1 MLLPRCSRR
10 RASLAACLAATVALA
25 VLAAR
30 SRTAVGSEGG
40 ERLAASPHAT
50 VEALAPKERGD
61 GVAPTE
67 RESFAAGAPAPRA
80 DEDVRHDCPFLPDE
94 PSDVSVSVGDT
105 SNGYLVQGARID
117 ESEALGILPKQRE
130 RELRYG
136 TSELVE
142 LLGEAAHALHGATKT
157 KLWLG
162 NVARPGGGDISYS
175 ISHNSGRDADVAF
188 AYLDAKGRPVDPP
201 ELVRLGPSGLSS
213 GGGFRIDVARTWR
226 IVKSLVTSKRA
237 SVQWLFISAP
247 LERQLLA
254 HARRQREPG
263 SLIKKASDAML
274 QPGGSGAHD
283 DHLHVRVFCSERD
296 VLGGCEDAGTEQP
309 WHRGFDGK
317 KRQRIASVAAFLGS
331 EVADVRK
338 SAVDRLVLLDARE
351 ELERLVAA
359 LDDREAIVRR
369 AAVRAIAALGGE
381 GHVERLARLFET
393 DPDALVRIAVIQ
405 AAGKLGGRAAG
416 ELLRSAVGAP
426 ESDTPIL
433 AGLGIALGK
442 PVGGALAL
450 DGLSF
455 VASWRAARAAA
466 SPSLGEPPEPDAS
479 WGFAADLAAQLAAPL
494 FAEARMHEAMQLAAI
509 DAAGLSER
517 FEPVEPLLS
526 LLEDRRVDV
535 RSAAE
540 RALGMLTNASLPTN
554 LEGDA
559 AARGRSLA
567 TWNAAWSRSKRAPRD
582 AWLVSG
588 FRAAGYDVRELST
601 RRAWDLVRATAAAP
615 HVSFNAQRTLM
626 RLFHH
631 RPASLAWSAADAC
644 RHWLR
649 FVATNRQRHRLAPP
663 PATVWKACA
672 ASRDAHD

>member
-1 MLLPRCSRR
+1 MF
-10 RASLAACLAATVALA
+10 
-25 VLAAR
+25 AAR

-40 ERLAASPHAT
+40 ERLGAPLDAT
-50 VEALAPKERGD
+50 VAALAPNDRGD
-61 GVAPTE
+61 GVASAQ
-67 RESFAAGAPAPRA
+67 RENAAAGANASRA
-80 DEDVRHDCPFLPDE
+80 EEDVRHDFPFLPDE
-94 PSDVSVSVGDT
+94 PSEVSVSVGDT

-117 ESEALGILPKQRE
+117 ESDALGILPKQRE
-130 RELRYG
+130 RGLRYG
-136 TSELVE
+136 TSELV
-142 LLGEAAHALHGATKT
+142 LLLDEAARALHGATKT

-162 NVARPGGGDISYS
+162 NVGRRGGGDISYS

-201 ELVRLGPSGLSS
+201 DLVRLGPGGLSS

-226 IVKSLVTSKRA
+226 IVKSLVTSKHA
-237 SVQWLFISAP
+237 TVQWLFISAP
-247 LERQLLA
+247 LERQLIA

-296 VLGGCEDAGTEQP
+296 VLGGCEDAGTEQT
-309 WHRGFDGK
+309 WHRGFDAK
-317 KRQRIASVAAFLGS
+317 KRARIATVAAFLGS
-331 EVADVRK
+331 DVADVRK
-338 SAVDRLVLLDARE
+338 AAVDRLVLLDAKDQ
-351 ELERLVAA
+351 LERVVAA
-359 LDDREAIVRR
+359 LDDKEPIVRR
-369 AAVRAIAALGGE
+369 AAVRAIAAMGGE
-381 GHVERLARLFET
+381 GHVERLARVFAT

-416 ELLRSAVGAP
+416 ELLRAAVGVP
-426 ESDTPIL
+426 ESETPL
-433 AGLGIALGK
+433 FAGLGIAFGA

-450 DGLSF
+450 DGLSI
-455 VASWRAARAAA
+455 VESWRAARAAA
-466 SPSLGEPPEPDAS
+466 FPSLGESPEPDAS
-479 WGFAADLAAQLAAPL
+479 WGIAAELAAQLAAPL

-526 LLEDRRVDV
+526 LLEDRRADV
-535 RSAAE
+535 RNAAE
-540 RALGMLTNASLPTN
+540 RALGMLTNTSLPTT
-554 LEGDA
+554 LDGDL
-559 AARGRSLA
+559 AARRRSLA
-567 TWNAAWSRSKRAPRD
+567 LWNATWSRSKRAPRE

-631 RPASLAWSAADAC
+631 RPDSLSWSAADAC

-649 FVATNRQRHRLAPP
+649 FVATNRQRHRLSPP